1 MKLLICVVIL
11 ALSLTLTLA
20 CVTPKGEPGQ
30 CIKVRDCAFLVKM
43 LQQRPIEPDD
53 YEYLTKSSC
62 GFDGRDPKACCPMS
76 TETSTPVKPITNS
89 GSITSRNPNGL
100 SSRLLPTKSD
110 CSVDN
115 SDRIVGGEVAD
126 LRDFPWMALLEYQ
139 KPNGKGFYCGGV
151 LINDRYVLTAAHCMK
166 GKDLPKTW
174 RLSSV
179 RLGEYDVESDEDC
192 VTRKFSD
199 PECADPV
206 VDVPVD
212 ELIPHEQYNP
222 NDANQFHDIALIRL
236 ARKVKYTDF
245 IKPICIATSFD
256 DLSKQYTDKTL
267 FVAGWG
273 KTETR
278 SQSDIKLKLKVP
290 VKSNAQ
296 CNNVYQRARVNLG
309 SGQMCAGGEKGKD
322 SCRGDSGG
330 PLMALESDSN
340 GNLYWLVSGVV
351 SFGPTP
357 CGMQGWPGVYTR
369 VSEYADWIISKL
381 RP

>member
-1 MKLLICVVIL
+1 
-11 ALSLTLTLA
+11 
-20 CVTPKGEPGQ
+20 
-30 CIKVRDCAFLVKM
+30 
-43 LQQRPIEPDD
+43 
-53 YEYLTKSSC
+53 
-62 GFDGRDPKACCPMS
+62 
-76 TETSTPVKPITNS
+76 
-89 GSITSRNPNGL
+89 
-100 SSRLLPTKSD
+100 
-110 CSVDN
+110 
-115 SDRIVGGEVAD
+115 
-126 LRDFPWMALLEYQ
+126 MALLEYQ